1 MATPPLKPAAVEKAI
16 RALLDDARLAD
27 ATLRDQLE
35 QLALA
40 QPAFNGFTWLW
51 GPALYRRN
59 RILFRPFV
67 LGRFSN
73 VIIVSRFKWKP
84 VKWKGA
90 IGQALDAWMAE
101 ADRNDDADLFRRLLV
116 WKLTPP
122 GSGRFDSNTFR
133 DQLLRR
139 FKAAE
144 SPAAR
149 QMVLQKFDTWFPL
162 DETTALAI
170 YSTDARTASPFVL
183 RRLPRSWLSEKRKL
197 WDGLWKRALTGNDP
211 DFAWALYRRQA
222 PLALWEKDA
231 LHLCEAHREPAQL
244 MAELEKRHPQGT
256 GLDLGKVFTRL
267 LEKRG
272 RDVMPYIMRHLR
284 QVWSRWL
291 GFGSYGAMLDLA
303 RKKQWLDLWS
313 ALVRICAR
321 SPEFNKEVTSL
332 LDEATL
338 PETDMRRRL
347 CALVGVSRE
356 TNLPGL
362 GFAQVH
368 QLDEATALRL
378 YERFPDVL
386 RGPFKIHLQI
396 SPWGE
401 KYRKLIEHFIAVNDE
416 ALVDFVASRLLTR
429 GSFFGQNKKLVP
441 EIEMMAGY
449 YEALRGKDD
458 AGFSRRAANA
468 LAQVPAFSIFQYND
482 LIRRNRLARLLFERS
497 ASSYLADP
505 RAVSDL
511 IEGAEIHVM
520 ALGYRALGLDDERAR
535 TQAAH
540 HLTLL
545 LGTLLRPLHRV
556 TRMLAFRAL
565 ANAAT
570 TAENARVILHRA
582 REALDLPDQKY
593 PKEQLIGLIGSV
605 LHRWPELRREREQPI
620 VYRRL
625 AA

>member
-1 MATPPLKPAAVEKAI
+1 MPTPPLKPAAVEKAI

-27 ATLRDQLE
+27 AALRDQLE

-40 QPAFNGFTWLW
+40 HPAFNGFTWLW

-59 RILFRPFV
+59 RILFRPFI

-73 VIIVSRFKWKP
+73 FIIVSRHKWKP

-90 IGQALDAWMAE
+90 IGQALEAWIAE
-101 ADRNDDADLFRRLLV
+101 ADRNDDVELFRRLLV

-122 GSGRFDSNTFR
+122 GSGRLDSNTFR

-139 FKAAE
+139 FKAAD
-144 SPAAR
+144 SPAVR
-149 QMVLQKFDTWFPL
+149 QMVLQKFDTWFAL
-162 DETTALAI
+162 DEATALAI
-170 YSTDARTASPFVL
+170 YGADPRAATPYIL
-183 RRLPRSWLSEKRKL
+183 RRLPWSWFSEKRNL
-197 WDGLWKRALTGNDP
+197 WEVLWKRALAGDDP

-222 PLALWEKDA
+222 PVALWEKDA
-231 LHLCEAHREPAQL
+231 MHLCGAHREPAQL
-244 MAELEKRHPQGT
+244 MEELEKRHPQGT

-284 QVWSRWL
+284 QVASRWL

-321 SPEFNKEVTSL
+321 SPEFNKEVMTL
-332 LDEATL
+332 LNDAAL
-338 PETDMRRRL
+338 PESEVRRRL
-347 CALVGVSRE
+347 QALAGVSRE
-356 TNLPGL
+356 MNLPGL
-362 GFAQVH
+362 GFARVH
-368 QLDEATALRL
+368 QLDEAAALRL
-378 YERFPDVL
+378 YQRFPDIL
-386 RGPFKIHLQI
+386 RGPFKTHLQI

-401 KYRKLIEHFIAVNDE
+401 KYLKLIEHFIAVKDE
-416 ALVDFVASRLLTR
+416 ALIDFVASRLVTR
-429 GSFFGQNKKLVP
+429 GGYFGQTKKLVP

-449 YEALRGKDD
+449 YEALRGRDE

-468 LAQVPAFSIFQYND
+468 LAQVPAFSIVHYND

-497 ASSYLADP
+497 AASYLADP
-505 RAVSDL
+505 LAVSDL
-511 IEGAEIHVM
+511 VEGAEIHVM

-535 TQAAH
+535 AQAAN

-545 LGTLLRPLHRV
+545 LGTLLRPLQRA

-565 ANAAT
+565 LNAAT
-570 TAENARVILHRA
+570 TADHARIILHRA
-582 REALDLPDQKY
+582 REALDLPDIKY
-593 PKEQLIGLIGSV
+593 PKEQLIGLIGSL
-605 LHRWPELRREREQPI
+605 LHRWPELRREHEQPV